1 MNIAAEKTSKVNI
14 GFVVLLVGVF
24 MAALDNGIISA
35 ALTTINSSFDV
46 SATQGSWGITLYTLG
61 LAVMTPIVGKLAD
74 RYGRKKLFLIEIA
87 IFTIGS
93 LGVALSPN
101 FSLFLAA
108 RLFQSFGGGG
118 IFIIASS
125 HVLST
130 FTKEKQG
137 SMLGLLGGMNGIA
150 SVVGPN
156 IGSFLIDLTGN
167 WHWLFLINVP
177 IGIALVVFGI
187 FSLHET
193 KSYVMS
199 KIDFL
204 GISLLSFSILS
215 IMFAVNNIGQGGSF
229 TEDAA
234 KWSVLGLLL
243 LGIAVFAVLI
253 YVEKRN
259 ERGDAIDPILPYS
272 LLRKP
277 TYAMTMVMGLL
288 SGTFIGAIIFIP
300 SFAQQILGI
309 SAAKSGYWMTPLA
322 LASGIGA
329 GGGGYFVD
337 KKGPLK
343 TLIFAGLIG
352 IIGFGGLGLFTE
364 TKLTFI
370 IFSVIAGIG
379 FGFVLGA
386 PLTVL
391 TSNAAGTQKGS
402 AIGTL
407 SVARQIGLT
416 ISPTIFAVFI
426 QNGFSKIGD
435 LIPQK
440 LKEHGVNP
448 ADMPAGSMEQIQ
460 GGSYGDLQ
468 SKIDKIPSPD
478 VRDAIHEAFQQA
490 AHQAYEP
497 IYITTAVM
505 ALLIIVITVLFS
517 RQYKQD
523 AADSE
528 RLEAEEQQL
537 AASGQ

>member
-1 MNIAAEKTSKVNI
+1 MAAEKTSKVNI
-14 GFVVLLVGVF
+14 GFVVLLIGVF

-478 VRDAIHEAFQQA
+478 VRDAIQEAFQQA

-528 RLEAEEQQL
+528 RLEAEEQQQ